1 MDVGEI
7 IHTQHAFGCGGLIKE
22 EALWESEAARHN
34 VINIIEVM
42 QMVRRRGA
50 LWRKTIVNGYFCCN

>member
-1 MDVGEI
+1 MLLG
-7 IHTQHAFGCGGLIKE
+7 AGGLIKE

-50 LWRKTIVNGYFCCN
+50 LRMKTIENGYFCSN